1 MLAYVSV
8 GLSYFCYW
16 SSIIQKGGDR
26 KLYFEQPAASPG
38 GLGGFFG
45 LCLISATSLHPNL
58 QQVQRWYQ
66 WKLSNAV
73 TVFMIIERCGM
84 ILTGACAQ
92 LSKAVMPEHSLQD
105 MDVLGL
111 HKLEHLEKE
120 CSCVEWQE
128 LAVILQAWHSSNLN
142 LMQIYYIL
150 CQRPKSIG
158 FSWAWMQAFAA

>member
-1 MLAYVSV
+1 L
-8 GLSYFCYW
+8 
-16 SSIIQKGGDR
+16 
-26 KLYFEQPAASPG
+26 E
-38 GLGGFFG
+38 
-45 LCLISATSLHPNL
+45 
-58 QQVQRWYQ
+58 QVQRWYQ

-120 CSCVEWQE
+120 YSCAEWQE
-128 LAVILQAWHSSNLN
+128 LAVIL
-142 LMQIYYIL
+142 
-150 CQRPKSIG
+150 
-158 FSWAWMQAFAA
+158 